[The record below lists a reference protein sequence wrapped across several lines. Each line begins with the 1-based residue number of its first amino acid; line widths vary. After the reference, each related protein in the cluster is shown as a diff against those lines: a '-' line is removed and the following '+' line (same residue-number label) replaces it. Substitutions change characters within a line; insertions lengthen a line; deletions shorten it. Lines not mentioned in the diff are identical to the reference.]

1 MWVGGFSR
9 RKASAGGSQPAA
21 PRQAWVGPA
30 QGYLNP
36 SQPTCSFAQ
45 RSLVM
50 VSIWS
55 TLRTCRCSGH
65 AQPGRAPT

>member
-1 MWVGGFSR
+1 
-9 RKASAGGSQPAA
+9 
-21 PRQAWVGPA
+21 
-30 QGYLNP
+30 
-36 SQPTCSFAQ
+36 
-45 RSLVM
+45 VM